1 MTRESAVSTAH
12 DIDGALIIGAGLGG
26 LFTALKLAPL
36 PCVVLSPEA
45 LGDGASS
52 AWAQGG
58 MAAAVGEGDTAE
70 AHAADTVSAG
80 AGIVD
85 EAVALMVTQNA
96 RARVLD
102 LLSYGTPF
110 DRNADGSFLQSK
122 EAAHSTNRVIRVSGD
137 RAGQAIMDALI
148 HAARNTPSIQILE
161 GVTVDDLLTHE
172 GAVVGA
178 VARQVL
184 DATAAPLVFRA
195 PHTVL
200 ATGGLGG
207 LYAVTTNPARV
218 RGQGIG
224 MAARAGAVISDA
236 EFVQFHPTGMAVD
249 RDPCP
254 LATEALRGHGATVID
269 DAGHRFILDDH
280 PDGELAPRDIVAR
293 AIHRKVSAGEPVFLD
308 TRESIGAGILEEF
321 PTVAGYCRDAG
332 IDPVTEPIPI
342 RPAQHYHMG
351 GVRTDDEGRASL
363 PGLWACGEVSST
375 GLHGANRLA
384 SNSLLEAVVFGARIA
399 HAIAAD
405 LDGSRALP
413 HIALPEYLHTGPEF
427 AAPVGAVRI
436 LRETMSLHVGVERT
450 ANGLATALRVFAEL
464 EAEHAPQSRAFLNM
478 TTTATLVAA
487 AALMR
492 EESRGGHARADF
504 PTPDRTLQSRSH
516 VTLSEALAR
525 RAEVIA
531 SLP

>member
-1 MTRESAVSTAH
+1 MTAAPAASSAH
-12 DIDGALIIGAGLGG
+12 DIDGALIVGAGLGG

-36 PCVVLSPEA
+36 PCVVLSPES

-70 AHAADTVSAG
+70 AHAADTIAAG

-85 EAVALMVTQNA
+85 RDVALMVTQNA

-137 RAGQAIMDALI
+137 RAGRAIMDALI
-148 HAARNTPSIQILE
+148 RAARDTPSIQIVE
-161 GVTVDDLLTHE
+161 GITVDDLLTHE
-172 GAVVGA
+172 GVVVGA
-178 VARQVL
+178 VARQVR
-184 DATAAPLVFRA
+184 DATAAPIVFRA
-195 PHTVL
+195 RHTVL

-207 LYAVTTNPARV
+207 LYAVTTNPTRV

-224 MAARAGAVISDA
+224 MAARAGAAISDA

-254 LATEALRGHGATVID
+254 LATEALRGHGATVVD
-269 DAGHRFILDDH
+269 GAGHRFILDDH

-308 TRESIGAGILEEF
+308 TRAAIGAEILDEF
-321 PTVAGYCRDAG
+321 PTVATYCKEAG
-332 IDPVTEPIPI
+332 VDPVTQPIPI

-351 GVRTDDEGRASL
+351 GVLTDMDGRASL
-363 PGLWACGEVSST
+363 PGLWACGEVSAT

-399 HAIAAD
+399 QTIAGEVEA
-405 LDGSRALP
+405 GARSAPVVLP
-413 HIALPEYLHTGPEF
+413 DYIYTGPEF
-427 AAPVGAVRI
+427 AAPPTAVQT
-436 LRETMSLHVGVERT
+436 LREVMTRHVGVERDAT
-450 ANGLATALRVFAEL
+450 GLAEALRLIAAL
-464 EAEHAPQSRAFLNM
+464 EAEHAPGSRAFLNM
-478 TTTATLVAA
+478 TTTATLVTAS
-487 AALMR
+487 ALAR

-504 PTPDRTLQSRSH
+504 PAADPSKQSRSQI
-516 VTLSEALAR
+516 TLSKALDIRAR
-525 RAEVIA
+525 AV
-531 SLP
+531 S